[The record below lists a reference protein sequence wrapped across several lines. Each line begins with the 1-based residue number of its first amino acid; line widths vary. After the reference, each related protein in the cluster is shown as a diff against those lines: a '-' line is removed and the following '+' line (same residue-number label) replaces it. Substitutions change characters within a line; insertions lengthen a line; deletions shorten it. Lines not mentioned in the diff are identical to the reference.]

1 VGQSQ
6 EIAIEGLRGIPAA
19 DGDPEINGGLGW
31 VELQHGPE
39 GIGSEARFT
48 KKVLQDA
55 VEAVDT
61 SPMSM
66 SIAASS
72 GSLED
77 RIREAKRSVTTSG
90 MRVGRMGAMIA
101 CVGVAMIGAS
111 FIAPSG
117 LQMLMRVLGGA
128 AALFGIVP
136 FMLGWKQAKQGSPFL
151 RALSTPK
158 EVEALLMEEKPL
170 AGDRRSLSVLL
181 GDGTSQ
187 SVALPAQEAGELF
200 TLVQELN
207 PAAQCEVTA
216 GAQRQLA
223 ALKP

>member
-1 VGQSQ
+1 
-6 EIAIEGLRGIPAA
+6 
-19 DGDPEINGGLGW
+19 
-31 VELQHGPE
+31 
-39 GIGSEARFT
+39 
-48 KKVLQDA
+48 
-55 VEAVDT
+55 
-61 SPMSM
+61 MSM
-66 SIAASS
+66 SVAASS
-72 GSLED
+72 SASASGSVED
-77 RIREAKRSVTTSG
+77 RIRQAKRSVTTSG

-101 CVGVAMIGAS
+101 CVGFVLVGAS
-111 FIAPSG
+111 FAAPGG
-117 LQMLMRVLGGA
+117 LQAAMRVLGGLA
-128 AALFGIVP
+128 AAFGVVP
-136 FMLGWKQAKQGSPFL
+136 FMLGWKQSKQGSPFL
-151 RALSTPK
+151 RALTAPT

-207 PAAQCEVTA
+207 PQAQCEVTV